1 MKFSPASWLQRFE
14 TLSMRERLLVLV
26 AVPALFYALFDF
38 TVFTPKL
45 AQRKLLTQQLEVQGK
60 ELAELRKLASEMTKA
75 RPVDRLSKARAER
88 DALQSQVDE
97 AQGFID
103 RATERAPLA
112 RVIRSMVA
120 AEPGLTLTNLRTLPV
135 DVFYRPGAVTQGKV
149 DPQQSTTPT
158 LYRHGVEA
166 TVKGSYAALLPYLQ
180 GLQKHSDRL
189 FWTQVSLE
197 VAKYPDATLKMTIY
211 TLSDQ
216 QEAPL
221 V

>member
-1 MKFSPASWLQRFE
+1 
-14 TLSMRERLLVLV
+14 
-26 AVPALFYALFDF
+26 
-38 TVFTPKL
+38 
-45 AQRKLLTQQLEVQGK
+45 
-60 ELAELRKLASEMTKA
+60 
-75 RPVDRLSKARAER
+75 
-88 DALQSQVDE
+88 VDE

-120 AEPGLTLTNLRTLPV
+120 AEPGLTLTNLKTLPV
-135 DVFYRPGAVTQGKV
+135 DVFFRPGAAVPGGKA
-149 DPQQSTTPT
+149 DAQASSTPT
-158 LYRHGVEA
+158 LYRHGIEA

-197 VAKYPDATLKMTIY
+197 VAHYPDATLKLTIY